1 MSRRGVL
8 HSSHKRACLRDETMT
23 MTEILQQAFYKAAEL
38 PEDRQEAFARFLLA
52 ELESERQWEELFSR
66 PESEDFLERMASE
79 ALEAH
84 RAGQDGACSIWKI
97 FKRAL
102 IYAAEILGCLSSAS

>member
-1 MSRRGVL
+1 MLTGCPTSFRGSCREDKIL
-8 HSSHKRACLRDETMT
+8 LADTMCYTLAAKACFRDETIT

-38 PEDRQEAFARFLLA
+38 PEDRQGAFARFLLA

-84 RAGQDGACSIWKI
+84 RAGKTEMLNLED
-97 FKRAL
+97 L
-102 IYAAEILGCLSSAS
+102 